1 MSGMSNRPSG
11 GLTGLIEMFKENK
24 KVRYGVIGG
33 ALALLLIIIIVI
45 CVSCAKKDNNDE
57 GLSTENEVVE
67 GTFEETDNEAL
78 VQLMT
83 TYYKAVETGD
93 SVTVQTVKP
102 DISEEEKIKI
112 ETRAQN
118 IEYIDNIKVYSRPGA
133 KENEYIVFVY
143 YEVKFMGIETKAPGF
158 ITTYASTNADGT
170 LYIDSTIDEATLAYV
185 EQVAAEPAIVAYV
198 EQVTAQ
204 YTNALASDEN
214 LKNYMDNDMSQ
225 NTEQAVN
232 AEQQAADQAASAETG
247 AQTPTATPVNETVTA
262 TTKVN
267 VRASDSENADRIG
280 QVEAGTTLTRYETR
294 DNGWSKVDFD
304 GQEGYIKSEFL
315 QAEASNEAPAETP
328 AETPE
333 ATAPEQTEET
343 TTETT
348 EPEQTET
355 AQTSGKVR
363 VKEAVRVRGS
373 ASTDGDVLGS
383 VYEGETFDLI
393 MEQADGWCKI
403 TYNGQTGYIKSEFV
417 EISQ

>member
-1 MSGMSNRPSG
+1 MRGMSN
-11 GLTGLIEMFKENK
+11 GLAGLIERIKEDK
-24 KVRYGVIGG
+24 KVRYGMIGG
-33 ALALLLIIIIVI
+33 ALALLLIVIVVI
-45 CVSCAKKDNNDE
+45 CVSCAKN
-57 GLSTENEVVE
+57 GENGSGQVSGGEIEE

-93 SVTVQTVKP
+93 SVAIQTVKP

-118 IEYIDNIKVYSRPGA
+118 IEYIDNIKVHSRPGA

-143 YEVKFMGIETKAPGF
+143 YEVKFIGIETKAPGF
-158 ITTYASTNADGT
+158 ITTYASINSDGA

-185 EQVAAEPAIVAYV
+185 QQVAAEPAIVAYV

-204 YTNALASDEN
+204 YTNALASDEA
-214 LKNYMDNDMSQ
+214 LKNYMDNDLSQ
-225 NTEQAVN
+225 DVQQAMN
-232 AEQQAADQAASAETG
+232 NEQQAADQAANAETG

-294 DNGWSKVDFD
+294 DNGWSKIDFN

-315 QAEASNEAPAETP
+315 QAQAPAETP
-328 AETPE
+328 AETPA
-333 ATAPEQTEET
+333 ATETEQTEET
-343 TTETT
+343 T
-348 EPEQTET
+348 QTEST
-355 AQTSGKVR
+355 GQTGGKVT

-383 VYEGETFDLI
+383 VYQGETFDLI

-403 TYNGQTGYIKSEFV
+403 SYNGQTGYIKSEFV

>member
-1 MSGMSNRPSG
+1 MSNRPTG
-11 GLTGLIEMFKENK
+11 GLTGLIEKIKEDK

-33 ALALLLIIIIVI
+33 ALAILLIIIVVI
-45 CVSCAKKDNNDE
+45 CVSCSKKDGD
-57 GLSTENEVVE
+57 GAGEVSGGEIVE

-78 VQLMT
+78 IQLMT

-93 SVTVQTVKP
+93 SVTIQTVKP

-118 IEYIDNIKVYSRPGA
+118 IEYIDGIRVFSRPGV

-143 YEVKFMGIETKAPGF
+143 YEVKFIGIDTKAPGF
-158 ITTYASTNADGT
+158 ITTYASTTADGA

-185 EQVAAEPAIVAYV
+185 QQVAAEPAIVAFV

-204 YTNALASDEN
+204 YTNALASGEN
-214 LKNYMDNDMSQ
+214 LKNYMDNDLSQ
-225 NTEQAVN
+225 STEQAMN
-232 AEQQAADQAASAETG
+232 AEQQAADQVASAETG

-294 DNGWSKVDFD
+294 DNGWSKIDFN

-315 QAEASNEAPAETP
+315 QAQATAETP

-348 EPEQTET
+348 EPAQTET

-383 VYEGETFDLI
+383 VYQGETFDLI

-403 TYNGQTGYIKSEFV
+403 SYNGQTGYIKSEFV

>member
-1 MSGMSNRPSG
+1 MSEMSNRPSG
-11 GLTGLIEMFKENK
+11 GLTGLIEMFRENK

-45 CVSCAKKDNNDE
+45 CVSCAKKDNSDE
-57 GLSTENEVVE
+57 GLTTENEVVE

-158 ITTYASTNADGT
+158 ITTYASTTADGA

-214 LKNYMDNDMSQ
+214 LKNYMDNDMGQ
-225 NTEQAVN
+225 NTEQAMN

-294 DNGWSKVDFD
+294 DNGWSKIDFN

-315 QAEASNEAPAETP
+315 QAQAPAETP
-328 AETPE
+328 AETP
-333 ATAPEQTEET
+333 ATTETEQTEET
-343 TTETT
+343 T
-348 EPEQTET
+348 QTEST
-355 AQTSGKVR
+355 GQTGGKVT

-383 VYEGETFDLI
+383 VYQGETFDLI

-403 TYNGQTGYIKSEFV
+403 SYNGQTGYIKSEFV

>member
-1 MSGMSNRPSG
+1 MSNRPTG
-11 GLTGLIEMFKENK
+11 GLTGLIEKIKEDK

-33 ALALLLIIIIVI
+33 ALAILLIIIIVI
-45 CVSCAKKDNNDE
+45 CVSCSKNDGDGAGQVSGSE
-57 GLSTENEVVE
+57 IVE

-78 VQLMT
+78 IQLMT

-93 SVTVQTVKP
+93 SVTIQTVKP

-118 IEYIDNIKVYSRPGA
+118 IEYIDGIRVFSRPGA

-143 YEVKFMGIETKAPGF
+143 YEVKFIGIDTKAPGF
-158 ITTYASTNADGT
+158 ITTYASTTADGA

-185 EQVAAEPAIVAYV
+185 QQVAAEPAIVAFV

-214 LKNYMDNDMSQ
+214 LKNYMDNDLSQ
-225 NTEQAVN
+225 STEQAMN
-232 AEQQAADQAASAETG
+232 AEQQAADQAANAETG

-294 DNGWSKVDFD
+294 DNGWSKIDFN

-315 QAEASNEAPAETP
+315 QAQAPAEAPAQTP
-328 AETPE
+328 A
-333 ATAPEQTEET
+333 ATEPEQTEET
-343 TTETT
+343 TQAESTG
-348 EPEQTET
+348 QTG
-355 AQTSGKVR
+355 GKVT

-383 VYEGETFDLI
+383 VYQGETFDLI

-403 TYNGQTGYIKSEFV
+403 SYNGQTGYIKSEFV

>member
-1 MSGMSNRPSG
+1 MSNRPTG
-11 GLTGLIEMFKENK
+11 GLTGLIEKIKEDK

-33 ALALLLIIIIVI
+33 ALAILLIIIVVI
-45 CVSCAKKDNNDE
+45 CVSCSKKDGD
-57 GLSTENEVVE
+57 GAGEVSGGEIVE

-78 VQLMT
+78 IQLMI

-93 SVTVQTVKP
+93 SVTIQTVKP

-118 IEYIDNIKVYSRPGA
+118 IEYIDGIRVFSRPGA

-143 YEVKFMGIETKAPGF
+143 YEVKFIGIDTKAPGF
-158 ITTYASTNADGT
+158 ITTYASTTADGA

-185 EQVAAEPAIVAYV
+185 QQVAAEPAIVAFV

-214 LKNYMDNDMSQ
+214 LKNYMDNDLSQ
-225 NTEQAVN
+225 STEQAMN
-232 AEQQAADQAASAETG
+232 AEQQAADQVASAETG

-294 DNGWSKVDFD
+294 DNGWSKIDFN

-315 QAEASNEAPAETP
+315 QVQATAETP

-348 EPEQTET
+348 EPAQTET

-383 VYEGETFDLI
+383 VYQGETFDLI

-403 TYNGQTGYIKSEFV
+403 SYNGQTGYIKSEFV

>member
-1 MSGMSNRPSG
+1 MSNRPTG
-11 GLTGLIEMFKENK
+11 GLTGLIEKIKEDK

-33 ALALLLIIIIVI
+33 ALAILLIIIIVI
-45 CVSCAKKDNNDE
+45 CVSCSKNDGDGAGQVSGSE
-57 GLSTENEVVE
+57 IEE

-78 VQLMT
+78 IQLMT

-93 SVTVQTVKP
+93 SVTIQTVKP

-118 IEYIDNIKVYSRPGA
+118 IEYIDGIRVFARPGA

-143 YEVKFMGIETKAPGF
+143 YEVKFIGIDTKTPGF
-158 ITTYASTNADGT
+158 ITTYASTTADGA
-170 LYIDSTIDEATLAYV
+170 LYIDSSIDEDTLAYV
-185 EQVAAEPAIVAYV
+185 QQVAAEPAIVAFV

-214 LKNYMDNDMSQ
+214 LKNYMDNDLSQ
-225 NTEQAVN
+225 STEQAMN
-232 AEQQAADQAASAETG
+232 AEQQAADQAANAETG

-294 DNGWSKVDFD
+294 DNGWSKIDFN

-315 QAEASNEAPAETP
+315 QAQAPAETP

-348 EPEQTET
+348 EPAQTET

-383 VYEGETFDLI
+383 VYQGETFDLI

-403 TYNGQTGYIKSEFV
+403 SYNGQTGYIKSEFV

>member
-1 MSGMSNRPSG
+1 MSEMSNRPSG
-11 GLTGLIEMFKENK
+11 GLTGLIEMFRENK

-45 CVSCAKKDNNDE
+45 CVSCAKKDNSDE
-57 GLSTENEVVE
+57 GLTTENEVVE
-67 GTFEETDNEAL
+67 GTFEETDKEAL

-143 YEVKFMGIETKAPGF
+143 YEVKFMGIETKSPGF
-158 ITTYASTNADGT
+158 ITTYASTTADGA

-214 LKNYMDNDMSQ
+214 LKNYMDNDMGQ
-225 NTEQAVN
+225 NTEQAMN
-232 AEQQAADQAASAETG
+232 AEQQASYQSASAETG

-294 DNGWSKVDFD
+294 DNGWSKVDFN

-315 QAEASNEAPAETP
+315 QAQAEAPAETP
-328 AETPE
+328 ETTE
-333 ATAPEQTEET
+333 PEQTEET

-348 EPEQTET
+348 EPAQTET

-383 VYEGETFDLI
+383 VYQGETFDLI

-403 TYNGQTGYIKSEFV
+403 SYNGQTGYIKSEFV